1 MCHCARLRRCCTHSR
16 STVDA
21 GLRPLRMLLPPP
33 LVTAAVTLP
42 LPPPLWG
49 RPLCGRLLRLL
60 CEPAASSGRPLSA
73 FAVAPAD
80 AALTESC
87 AVCGVPLCR
96 PPECV
101 VPSAPPLLDLS
112 PCSLPAPG
120 KIATA
125 AAAAAGDGAD
135 DTRKS
140 PACVDACGGDA
151 AGAAAGVSGDAK
163 LLRTMSCSVGA
174 RETGVAAAAVV
185 AAVAVAE
192 ASLIS
197 RPPAALKLR
206 AAAASAGDS
215 CPATLPGLAP
225 PCQSPS
231 CGNSAAIADIACS
244 TSAGLARL
252 QRGSE
257 T

>member
-1 MCHCARLRRCCTHSR
+1 MCHCARLRSCCTHSR

-21 GLRPLRMLLPPP
+21 GLRPLRMPLPPP
-33 LVTAAVTLP
+33 LVTAAVILP

-60 CEPAASSGRPLSA
+60 CEPAAGSGRPLNA
-73 FAVAPAD
+73 FAVAPAGT
-80 AALTESC
+80 ALTESC

-112 PCSLPAPG
+112 PCSLPALG
-120 KIATA
+120 KIAATA

-135 DTRKS
+135 DARKS
-140 PACVDACGGDA
+140 PACVDACSGDA

-174 RETGVAAAAVV
+174 RETAAAAAAVV
-185 AAVAVAE
+185 AAE
-192 ASLIS
+192 AALIS
-197 RPPAALKLR
+197 RPPATLKLQ
-206 AAAASAGDS
+206 AAAASAGDG
-215 CPATLPGLAP
+215 CPGTLPGLAP

-244 TSAGLARL
+244 TSAAGLARL